1 MRDEIATTV
10 FFVTRLVKKHDK
22 LSKQQVENFAEKLMT
37 ILFETY
43 RSHWHSDC
51 PSKGQAFRCIR
62 INNSQNKDPIL
73 QRACAE
79 SNVDFSHLGLP
90 KEMTIWVDPFEVC
103 CRYGEKNHPFTIASF
118 KGRWEEWELSQQVS
132 YAVSRATLDYSSGNS
147 SDEESSNKEPQIIPK
162 VSNPKSIYQVENLK
176 QPFQSWF
183 QITRK
188 KNMANGR
195 MALLGNTHHVLHK
208 NLKGHR
214 PAAVPRVDRYHW
226 VNMNR

>member
-22 LSKQQVENFAEKLMT
+22 LNKQQIEDFSEKLMT

-62 INNSQNKDPIL
+62 INNNQNKDPIL
-73 QRACAE
+73 EKACAE
-79 SNVDFSHLGLP
+79 SNVDFSQLGLP

-118 KGRWEEWELSQQVS
+118 RGRWEEWELYQQIS
-132 YAVSRATLDYSSGNS
+132 YAVNRASLDYSSGTS
-147 SDEESSNKEPQIIPK
+147 SDEESYSKEPRIIPK
-162 VSNPKSIYQVENLK
+162 VSNPKSIYQVKCVPVLFYTVFYSNSRIEFNVLTVKITK
-176 QPFQSWF
+176 QKTKP
-183 QITRK
+183 
-188 KNMANGR
+188 
-195 MALLGNTHHVLHK
+195 
-208 NLKGHR
+208 
-214 PAAVPRVDRYHW
+214 
-226 VNMNR
+226 